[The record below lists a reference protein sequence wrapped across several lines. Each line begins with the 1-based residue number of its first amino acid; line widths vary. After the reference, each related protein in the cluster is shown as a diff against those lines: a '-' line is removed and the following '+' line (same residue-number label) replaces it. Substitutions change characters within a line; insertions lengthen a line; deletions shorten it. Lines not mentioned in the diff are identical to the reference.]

1 MALEPK
7 LSVHSVTENKDIL
20 YASVIESIL
29 SYPEKCLVVA
39 EEVTGLGKVR
49 GHLVAVEGDLIYK
62 GLVRDGV
69 IKTLK
74 EELSEYKDGL
84 Y

>member
-1 MALEPK
+1 M
-7 LSVHSVTENKDIL
+7 I
-20 YASVIESIL
+20 
-29 SYPEKCLVVA
+29 

-74 EELSEYKDGL
+74 EESAEYKDGL

>member
-1 MALEPK
+1 MELE
-7 LSVHSVTENKDIL
+7 LSVHSVKENKDIL
-20 YASVIESIL
+20 YASMIESIL
-29 SYPEKCLVVA
+29 FYSEKCLVVI

-62 GLVRDGV
+62 GLVREGV

-74 EELSEYKDGL
+74 EESAEYKDGS